1 MMHFGTFLVKKG
13 FSTPEQIIQALD
25 SQMKKQMAVGTI
37 ALQYRLLEMN
47 HMFTILNRQV
57 DTDLKFCD
65 IAIALGFLTRD
76 QADFI
81 LSIQMSKRPRL
92 GEILVEMGV
101 LNQQQL
107 VEALTAYEKLKDS
120 TISTV

>member
-1 MMHFGTFLVKKG
+1 MHFGSFLVKKG
-13 FSTPEQIIQALD
+13 VATPEHIIEALD
-25 SQMKKQMAVGTI
+25 CQMKKQKAVGKI

-65 IAIALGFLTRD
+65 IAIALGFLTRE

-81 LSIQMSKRPRL
+81 LSIQMSKRPKL

-101 LNQQQL
+101 ISQQQL
-107 VEALTAYEKLKDS
+107 AQALVGYEKFKDS
-120 TISTV
+120 MSGTS

>member
-1 MMHFGTFLVKKG
+1 MHFGTFLVKQG
-13 FSTPEQIIQALD
+13 VSTPEHIIQALD
-25 SQMKKQMAVGTI
+25 TQMKKQMAVGKI

-65 IAIALGFLTRD
+65 IAIALGFLTRE

-81 LSIQMSKRPRL
+81 LSIQMSKRPKL
-92 GEILVEMGV
+92 GEILVEMG
-101 LNQQQL
+101 LISQQQL
-107 VEALTAYEKLKDS
+107 AEALVGYEKLKDS
-120 TISTV
+120 TISAA